1 MVKPKRTPKNKP
13 AASWEPF
20 ISEQPG
26 ELVLIQHVG
35 YDGCLSGS
43 LFWVPPG
50 ASLGG
55 YLKSSR
61 ELVTKHM
68 PSWYNQTKEWRAF
81 LKKHQLP
88 FNEHG
93 DDEPS
98 NEEIFSALQQE
109 SDEFVLQ
116 ALSEFVNNKDA
127 EGHYV
132 HRLKI
137 TEDNFFGVEP
147 TARKA
152 FFAPVQTGETNLF
165 QCVYSYMYGG
175 STSIFL
181 RAKNPGEAFRV
192 IVEQRKHKLMQRA
205 FEMLCCVT
213 RTAGN
218 LPDDPAE
225 REALLL
231 KASPKE
237 LSSAFD
243 YAYSK
248 NESFHTISV
257 NKAEP
262 PFLVG

>member
-1 MVKPKRTPKNKP
+1 MAKPKHNPKNQP

-26 ELVLIQHVG
+26 ELVMIQHVG
-35 YDGCLSGS
+35 YDGCRPGS

-55 YLKSSR
+55 YLKRSK
-61 ELVTKHM
+61 ELVTRHA
-68 PSWYNQTKEWRAF
+68 PSFYNQTKEWRAF

-88 FNEHG
+88 FNENG
-93 DDEPS
+93 FDEPT
-98 NEEIFSALQQE
+98 EEDLFSALQQE

-116 ALSEFVNNKDA
+116 ALSEFVNDKDD

-137 TEDNFFGVEP
+137 TEADFFGVEP
-147 TARKA
+147 KDRPA
-152 FFAPVQTGETNLF
+152 FFAPVLAKKTNLY
-165 QCVYSYMYGG
+165 QCVYSYMYGR
-175 STSIFL
+175 SASIFL
-181 RAKNPGEAFRV
+181 QAKSHGEALQV
-192 IVEQRKHKLMQRA
+192 IVAQREHTLIQRA

-248 NESFHTISV
+248 NESFHAISV
-257 NKAEP
+257 HKAEP
-262 PFLVG
+262 PLLVG